1 MCMKSALA
9 LLFGERRDTEP
20 AGEVQEGKK
29 CHRNACIQGGTFL
42 LCVEKVRQHFYLAN
56 VATPSLLARCI
67 YRFIWKWLAF
77 PTTCLASL
85 L

>member
-1 MCMKSALA
+1 MCTKSALA

-20 AGEVQEGKK
+20 AGEVQEGE
-29 CHRNACIQGGTFL
+29 RRDTEPVGEVQESEYDSTFIWRFFL
-42 LCVEKVRQHFYLAN
+42 YLAN
-56 VATPSLLARCI
+56 RLGVV
-67 YRFIWKWLAF
+67 YRFIWKWLIF

>member
-1 MCMKSALA
+1 MCTKSASA

-20 AGEVQEGKK
+20 VGEVQESEYDS
-29 CHRNACIQGGTFL
+29 TFIWRFFL
-42 LCVEKVRQHFYLAN
+42 YLAN
-56 VATPSLLARCI
+56 RLGVV